1 MANSVENLLTH
12 TGLEQ
17 ELIKEIVAIGRLK
30 KVESDHLLVDPDSPG
45 GEIPIVISGLLKVI
59 RQDENGNEVFL
70 YYLEGGETCAMSIT
84 CCIEGKRA
92 SFKVI
97 AEEDSTLWMIPMS
110 YMDVWVTTYKSFRSF
125 VFRSYQTRFDE
136 LLTTIDS
143 IVFHKMDERLYR
155 YLLDTKQATGSF
167 SIHKTH
173 EQIAIALNTSRV
185 VVSRLLKQ
193 LVDEGK
199 IEQYRNKIE
208 IL

>member
-1 MANSVENLLTH
+1 MTNTVEELLIR
-12 TGLEQ
+12 TGLEP

-30 KVESDHLLVDPDSPG
+30 KIESDQLLVDPDSPG
-45 GEIPIVISGLLKVI
+45 GEIPFVMTGLLKVM

-84 CCIEGKRA
+84 CCIEGRKA
-92 SFKVI
+92 EFKVV
-97 AEEDSTLWMIPMS
+97 AEENSTLWMIPMN
-110 YMDVWVTTYKSFRSF
+110 YMDVWVTKYKSFRSF
-125 VFRSYQTRFDE
+125 IFGSYQTRFDE

-167 SIHKTH
+167 SIYKTH

-193 LVDEGK
+193 LVNEGK
-199 IEQYRNKIE
+199 IEQYRNRIE